1 MKHRETGAHA
11 FALEPIHARIPL
23 AWDDDHTDDDDELAS
38 PSSPLLCMSSA
49 REIGRHEQESTVSA
63 EQSDHLV
70 EFVRR
75 LVALL
80 GSSEP
85 EAVAGFTRLGS

>member
-1 MKHRETGAHA
+1 M
-11 FALEPIHARIPL
+11 ALKASWSARRPLMACSRIPSRSS
-23 AWDDDHTDDDDELAS
+23 APPGARAAS
-38 PSSPLLCMSSA
+38 PSAPPP
-49 REIGRHEQESTVSA
+49 ETVSA
-63 EQSDHLV
+63 EQSHHLV